1 MIFKNL
7 LRNCVFLNSK
17 QILNVSV
24 RMLPRKLLTFCLAL
38 PLHNTVHNYEY
49 FFLCISMFWERKK
62 TKLNFC
68 LENSITSLSLDVS
81 FLFCFRWN
89 DSSDGWMGWFECNT
103 EDKNIEWCISFFV
116 CENYL
121 CVSKWILSPLTWVL
135 R

>member
-17 QILNVSV
+17 QILNVII

-38 PLHNTVHNYEY
+38 PLHNSVHNYEY

-81 FLFCFRWN
+81 FFFFLDETIPVMGGWGGLSVTQRTKTLNDVYLFLLW
-89 DSSDGWMGWFECNT
+89 
-103 EDKNIEWCISFFV
+103 KLFV
-116 CENYL
+116 CFKMNLKPSYL
-121 CVSKWILSPLTWVL
+121 GT
-135 R
+135 

>member
-17 QILNVSV
+17 QILNVIV

-38 PLHNTVHNYEY
+38 PLHITVHNYEY
-49 FFLCISMFWERKK
+49 FFMHFNVLREKKLLSWEFDHF
-62 TKLNFC
+62 TLIGCF
-68 LENSITSLSLDVS
+68 I
-81 FLFCFRWN
+81 FFCFRWN

>member
-7 LRNCVFLNSK
+7 QRNCVFLNSK
-17 QILNVSV
+17 QILNVIV
-24 RMLPRKLLTFCLAL
+24 RMLPRKLLTFCLAS
-38 PLHNTVHNYEY
+38 PLYNTLHNYEY
-49 FFLCISMFWERKK
+49 FFMHFNVLREKKRLSWEFDHF
-62 TKLNFC
+62 TLIAIGCF
-68 LENSITSLSLDVS
+68 I
-81 FLFCFRWN
+81 FFFRWN

-121 CVSKWILSPLTWVL
+121 CVSKWILNALTWVL

>member
-17 QILNVSV
+17 QILNVIV

-38 PLHNTVHNYEY
+38 PLHNSVHNYEY
-49 FFLCISMFWERKK
+49 FFYAFQCFERERK
-62 TKLNFC
+62 LNWTFV
-68 LENSITSLSLDVS
+68 LRIRSLHSHWM
-81 FLFCFRWN
+81 FHFFFFRWN